1 MVDAD
6 QILEPHHTGKLIVVA
21 GDQQA
26 VDVIVPHELYRLH
39 HCAALRDGD
48 GAGAHDV
55 LGPDKGGVL
64 PQAVLADEGVDV
76 LVGGMLEDVLRLVAL
91 DHMAVLQDA
100 DAVGQLDGLIH
111 VVSDENNGLVE
122 PELEPVH
129 LVLELGAGHG
139 VQGGEGLI
147 HEDDL
152 RVGGKG
158 AGYADALPLASG
170 ELGGVLAAVL
180 VRLQVDQLQQ
190 LGDPVVDFF
199 LGVPG
204 HTHGQ
209 SDVVLHR
216 HMGEQ
221 AALLDDIAHQ
231 AGKLGHLDPVDG
243 GAIDENLAFVN
254 GVELVERF
262 QQGRFPASAGTDQ
275 DKKLVVLDGQTDV
288 HQYRFSA
295 V

>member
-1 MVDAD
+1 M
-6 QILEPHHTGKLIVVA
+6 
-21 GDQQA
+21 
-26 VDVIVPHELYRLH
+26 
-39 HCAALRDGD
+39 
-48 GAGAHDV
+48 
-55 LGPDKGGVL
+55 
-64 PQAVLADEGVDV
+64 
-76 LVGGMLEDVLRLVAL
+76 
-91 DHMAVLQDA
+91 
-100 DAVGQLDGLIH
+100 
-111 VVSDENNGLVE
+111 SDENNGLVE

-158 AGYADALPLASG
+158 AGYADALPLAAG
-170 ELGGVLAAVL
+170 ELGGVLAAIL